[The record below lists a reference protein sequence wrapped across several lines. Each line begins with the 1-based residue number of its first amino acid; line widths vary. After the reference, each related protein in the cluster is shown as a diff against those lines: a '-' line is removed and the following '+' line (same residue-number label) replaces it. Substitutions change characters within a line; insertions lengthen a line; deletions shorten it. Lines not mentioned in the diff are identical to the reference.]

1 MTQQFNTAP
10 TYDEPLTI
18 KGQIARGWFRLWTGL
33 QKGQPTG
40 PAAGVKVG
48 SSPFRYTASQ
58 GGSLIVNGGS
68 TTQISFSRD
77 GVNFFILGVTVG
89 MFPLSQGDVLQITYP
104 VAPPTVTFVPR

>member
-40 PAAGVKVG
+40 PTAAVLVG
-48 SSPFRYTASQ
+48 ASPFKFVAAQ
-58 GGSLIVNGGS
+58 GGTLIVNGGS

-77 GVNFFILGVTVG
+77 GNNFFITGLTAG
-89 MFPLSQGDVLQITYP
+89 MFPVSQGDTVQITYP
-104 VAPPTVTFVPR
+104 VAPPTITFVPR